1 MGVTKM
7 IFSQQIKNNAV
18 YYCFLK
24 GVVYI
29 IQTIP
34 QSYGHYVLLSAKY
47 IIAVLPFVYLAIMSV
62 VSLLAQYS
70 IGAWLVY
77 NKIEK
82 KQNEVDELKAQ
93 LEIESNERV
102 ILQRSA
108 ELLMECIK
116 TLTKKLDTEIVSRR
130 THQCETEKDKQL
142 QLKKIECIET
152 KVERLKSNLKK
163 GIFGMDKALQGIREH
178 TANLGQYG
186 QGDMQQ

>member
-1 MGVTKM
+1 
-7 IFSQQIKNNAV
+7 
-18 YYCFLK
+18 
-24 GVVYI
+24 
-29 IQTIP
+29 
-34 QSYGHYVLLSAKY
+34 
-47 IIAVLPFVYLAIMSV
+47 MSV

-70 IGAWLVY
+70 VGAWLVY

-93 LEIESNERV
+93 LKSESNERV

-130 THQCETEKDKQL
+130 THQYETEKDKQL
-142 QLKKIECIET
+142 QFNKIEWLVRRTLMFQLTCSHSIET

-163 GIFGMDKALQGIREH
+163 GIFGMDKVLQGIREH
-178 TANLGQYG
+178 AQYG
-186 QGDMQQ
+186 QGDVQT

>member
-1 MGVTKM
+1 MGTFSMLTDKNNSVTKM

-34 QSYGHYVLLSAKY
+34 QSYGHYVLVRYSISSFLRTNYFFYSSAKY

-82 KQNEVDELKAQ
+82 KQNEVDELRAQ
-93 LEIESNERV
+93 LESESNERV

-130 THQCETEKDKQL
+130 THQYETEKDKQL
-142 QLKKIECIET
+142 QLKKIEW
-152 KVERLKSNLKK
+152 L
-163 GIFGMDKALQGIREH
+163 ALD
-178 TANLGQYG
+178 LSY
-186 QGDMQQ
+186 